1 MKYSSALAFFAL
13 AVAFPGI
20 AASAQSA
27 PRTVY
32 VLPMAGGLDQFL
44 AMWLTREHV
53 MQVVADPK
61 IADVV
66 LTDRLGEAFEQKMA
80 EIHPKDDKKSDA
92 AAHNTFRSGK
102 ERGTVFLVDAKSRVL
117 WSDYE
122 KVPDS
127 VSNESMNREAERIA
141 KKLQLSAK

>member
-1 MKYSSALAFFAL
+1 MAFLAFTVAL
-13 AVAFPGI
+13 PGVGLFG
-20 AASAQSA
+20 QSA

-44 AMWLTREHV
+44 AQWLTRGHV

-66 LTDRLGEAFEQKMA
+66 LTDHLGETFEQKMA
-80 EIHPKDDKKSDA
+80 EIRPKDDKKSNS
-92 AAHNTFRSGK
+92 AAHNTFRSSRA
-102 ERGTVFLVDAKSRVL
+102 RGTVFLVDAKSREVL

-122 KVPDS
+122 KVPGSTSDDS
-127 VSNESMNREAERIA
+127 LNREAERIA
-141 KKLQLSAK
+141 KKLQTSAR